1 MLKDQ
6 RHDAHLVKKWIKP
19 VISGPLDIVTISV
32 DNLFVL
38 TTLITLIKVHIT
50 SISICPYLCYFKL
63 NIYSGLLCTNIS
75 ESILYVLRIS
85 YWWYIRAIYRQYF
98 KILDVNIVYR
108 WLWYPTSN
116 WFLKHTRLILKYSY
130 IAALHI
136 YSLELDFWI
145 LENKYWCDMYYN
157 QSDQCCWNK

>member
-98 KILDVNIVYR
+98 EILDVNIVYR
-108 WLWYPTSN
+108 WFWYPISN
-116 WFLKHTRLILKYSY
+116 WFLKHTRFILKYSY

-136 YSLELDFWI
+136 YSLEHDFWI
-145 LENKYWCDMYYN
+145 LENKY
-157 QSDQCCWNK
+157 